1 MKRFLEMVPIIGL
14 FALLLGPSAW
24 AGQWWLF
31 TVFLVFGII
40 FGVVEFIAV
49 KKTGDTVSQHFW
61 KLKRE
66 SPGKALIVTGG
77 MIIAWAL
84 LIIHFWWHK

>member
-31 TVFLVFGII
+31 TVFLVFGVV
-40 FGVVEFIAV
+40 FGLVELVAI
-49 KKTGDTVSQHFW
+49 KRSGKTVSQHFW
-61 KLKRE
+61 ILKRE
-66 SPGKALIVTGG
+66 SKRKALVIIGG
-77 MIIAWAL
+77 MIFAWIL

>member
-1 MKRFLEMVPIIGL
+1 MKRFLEMLPIIGL

-31 TVFLVFGII
+31 SVFLVFGVI
-40 FGVVEFIAV
+40 FGIIEVIAV

-61 KLKRE
+61 TLKRE
-66 SPGKALIVTGG
+66 DKKKALVIIGG

-84 LIIHFWWHK
+84 LIIHFWCHK